1 VLIPAPPR
9 TKVLTEGERFRVV
22 AAEYG
27 GRWPAEDYLENEA
40 EKPLALAALFQRM
53 AEFGPEG
60 IGNREHFRK
69 LEDDLFEFKK
79 HQDRV
84 PCFFMKG
91 GIAVATH
98 GFRKK
103 KDAVPPSEIERAN
116 RIRQYV
122 LTGDR

>member
-1 VLIPAPPR
+1 MPLA
-9 TKVLTEGERFRVV
+9 EGQRFRVV

-27 GRWPAEDYLENEA
+27 GRFPVEDYLESEA
-40 EKPLALAALFQRM
+40 EKPIALGALFQRM
-53 AEFGPEG
+53 ADHGPEG

-91 GIAVATH
+91 GIVVATH

-103 KDAVPPSEIERAN
+103 KDLAPHSEIERAN

-122 LTGDR
+122 LTAL